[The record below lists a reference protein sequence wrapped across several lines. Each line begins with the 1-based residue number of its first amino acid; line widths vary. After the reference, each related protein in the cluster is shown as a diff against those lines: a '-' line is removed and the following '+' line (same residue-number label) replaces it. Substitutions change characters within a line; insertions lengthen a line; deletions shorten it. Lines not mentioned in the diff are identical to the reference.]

1 MTWTN
6 WNSIFNHFPPHTP
19 LKKIQTLAFL
29 LSIYETAAA
38 DRLIQTH
45 SLGPGFLNDF
55 HDGIHV
61 EVAFAG
67 GSWANTDSFVRHFH
81 VNLRR
86 EYSAL
91 TDAPSKNN
99 YHHPEIC
106 TQIWLFQG
114 WFTYRNH
121 SKTHAE
127 IANIDVQELTQ

>member
-1 MTWTN
+1 MWHELTGIAY
-6 WNSIFNHFPPHTP
+6 SITTPPHL

-29 LSIYETAAA
+29 LCIYETAAA

-81 VNLRR
+81 VNLKRQ
-86 EYSAL
+86 YSIL
-91 TDAPSKNN
+91 TDAPSRNN
-99 YHHPEIC
+99 YHRPETC
-106 TQIWLFQG
+106 TQIWLFQRQ
-114 WFTYRNH
+114 FTYHKH
-121 SKTHAE
+121 SKIHTE
-127 IANIDVQELTQ
+127 ITNIVIQELTQ